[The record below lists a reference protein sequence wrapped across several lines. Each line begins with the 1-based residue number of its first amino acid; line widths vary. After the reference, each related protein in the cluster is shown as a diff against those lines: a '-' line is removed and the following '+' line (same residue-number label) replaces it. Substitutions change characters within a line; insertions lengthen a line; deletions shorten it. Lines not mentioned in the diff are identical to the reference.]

1 MNKLDIEDRLQT
13 LKNFLDEIM
22 NVGDKAIAVIRE
34 SIYTLK
40 EIPPADVPNTFNR
53 EQRIISNL
61 DDLQWILHLLNL
73 SKTRVDEE
81 ILNIKAP
88 DITYLVREG
97 RIGTDLINIEVY
109 NRQQG
114 KLEPLLIKQH
124 ALENTI
130 LYLKTLEE
138 NLNKYLYM
146 LKDRLVVR

>member
-1 MNKLDIEDRLQT
+1 MEIEDRLQI
-13 LKNFLDEIM
+13 LKEFLDSVM
-22 NVGDKAIAVIRE
+22 TVGDKAVAVIRD
-34 SIYTLK
+34 SMYTLK

-53 EQRIISNL
+53 EQRIISNI

-73 SKTRVDEE
+73 SKTKVDEE

-88 DITYLVREG
+88 DIAYLVREG

-109 NRQQG
+109 NRQQD
-114 KLEPLLIKQH
+114 KLEPLLTRQH

-130 LYLKTLEE
+130 SYLKTLEDS
-138 NLNKYLYM
+138 LNKYLFM